1 VNEKGIVKNGGQVAN
16 LIGGVI
22 SGVIGGAI
30 RSNILMLTAT

>member
-1 VNEKGIVKNGGQVAN
+1 VNETGIVKNGGQVAN
-16 LIGGVI
+16 LISGVI